1 METGV
6 ITEAEEEINKVKSY
20 ISKVNTILNNTP
32 KDREEAD
39 VAEDGYGFLRSAIE
53 LFVEHEIFQGTVK
66 RYQKNIAL
74 TSFVKVDGALLD
86 THKDKLNEIFER
98 CCGFIKG
105 HSNPTEIHNDPTLTG
120 LKLDFD
126 KFSNI
131 RNQFIK

>member
-1 METGV
+1 M
-6 ITEAEEEINKVKSY
+6 
-20 ISKVNTILNNTP
+20 
-32 KDREEAD
+32 
-39 VAEDGYGFLRSAIE
+39 RSAIE

-74 TSFVKVDGALLD
+74 TNFVKVDGALLD

-105 HSNPTEIHNDPTLTG
+105 HSNPTEIHNDPTLAG

-126 KFSNI
+126 EFFFI
-131 RNQFIK
+131 RDQFLN